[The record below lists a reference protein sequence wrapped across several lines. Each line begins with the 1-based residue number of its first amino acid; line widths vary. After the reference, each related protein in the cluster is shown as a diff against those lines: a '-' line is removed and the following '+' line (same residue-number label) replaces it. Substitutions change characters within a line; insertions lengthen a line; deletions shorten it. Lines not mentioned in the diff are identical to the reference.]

1 MENKKSHIEIVT
13 LLDELEKDINKKIN
27 LYNYYVDVLVDR
39 FPQLGENEAF
49 KRKEVTNE
57 REDKQSRRI

>member
-1 MENKKSHIEIVT
+1 MENKSHIEIVT

-39 FPQLGENEAF
+39 FPPLGETNEF
-49 KRKEVTNE
+49 KRKELTNE
-57 REDKQSRRI
+57 RDDSKERRI